1 MQNQARDGETQ
12 SAGTPHWSGL
22 VVLPFIMFAA
32 LAVMFAFAL
41 RTGDPSK
48 LPSALIGKP
57 APEMSLP
64 PLEGLREGGTEVLGF
79 STAELRRGDV
89 TAVNFFASWCA
100 PCAQEHPLLQ
110 ALKEQAGIRI
120 YGVNYKD
127 PPPGGR
133 RFIGRYGNPYAAVGV
148 DANGRAAIDWGVYG
162 MPETFIV
169 DGEGRIIWKQ
179 VGPIT
184 PEALKNQ
191 IIPAINAARAKAEK
205 ASRSG

>member
-1 MQNQARDGETQ
+1 MQEQVREEARST
-12 SAGTPHWSGL
+12 AAPRRSGL
-22 VVLPFIMFAA
+22 VVLPFIVFAA
-32 LAVMFAFAL
+32 LALMFALAL

-57 APEMSLP
+57 APEMTLP
-64 PLEGLREGGTEVLGF
+64 PLEGLREAGADVPGF
-79 STAELRRGDV
+79 STADLKRGDV

-100 PCAQEHPLLQ
+100 PCAQEHPQLL
-110 ALKEQAGIRI
+110 ALSQQAGIRI

-148 DANGRAAIDWGVYG
+148 DADGRAAIEWGVYG

-169 DGEGRIIWKQ
+169 DGEGRIVWKH

-184 PEALKNQ
+184 PQALESQ
-191 IIPAINAARAKAEK
+191 IIPAIRAARAGAP
-205 ASRSG
+205 G